1 MATTKRDRFQRA
13 ISAILAVSMRRR
25 EFIGLLGGA
34 AAGWP
39 LAARTQQAMPV
50 IGFVYAGATSSEP
63 AAFVTAFRQG
73 LREGGFVEGQNV
85 ALEYHYSAG
94 QDGQLP
100 ALVAELVHR
109 PVAVIV
115 GNTPLAIAAK
125 EATSTIPIIFATAA
139 DPVKLG
145 LVTSFNR
152 PGGNATGV
160 SFLSATLEAKRLEL
174 LHRLLPQGTVIAAFV
189 DPSFVTSAGQLK
201 DLQDAARALGW
212 QIHVIQVST
221 ESELESGFATLARQ
235 RPDAII
241 VSAVPLFDAQRSR
254 IIELAAR
261 HSLPAMYP
269 IRQFPAAGGLMSYG
283 DSISDAFRQ
292 AGVYTARILKG
303 AKPADLPVLQPT
315 KFELVINA
323 KTAKAL
329 GLTIPDS
336 LLGLA
341 DEVIE

>member
-1 MATTKRDRFQRA
+1 
-13 ISAILAVSMRRR
+13 
-25 EFIGLLGGA
+25 
-34 AAGWP
+34 
-39 LAARTQQAMPV
+39 
-50 IGFVYAGATSSEP
+50 
-63 AAFVTAFRQG
+63 
-73 LREGGFVEGQNV
+73 
-85 ALEYHYSAG
+85 
-94 QDGQLP
+94 
-100 ALVAELVHR
+100 LVAELVHR

-115 GNTPLAIAAK
+115 GNTPPAMAAIK
-125 EATSTIPIIFATAA
+125 ATSTIPIVFATAA

-145 LVTSFNR
+145 LVASFNR

-160 SFLSATLEAKRLEL
+160 SFLSAALEAKWLEL
-174 LHRLLPQGTVIAAFV
+174 LHKLLPQGTVIAALV
-189 DPSFVTSAGQLK
+189 DPSFVTSAGQLR

-241 VSAVPLFDAQRSR
+241 ISAVPLFDAERSR

-303 AKPADLPVLQPT
+303 AKPGDLPVLQPT